1 MQSTKTHWVY
11 SVSIAGWTL
20 PARKSKK
27 SWSFSPLETNA
38 QVSAGMPVVETHSI
52 EGRRGQE
59 NSETDHRE
67 SVY

>member
-1 MQSTKTHWVY
+1 MQSTKTQWGM
-11 SVSIAGWTL
+11 AEWTL

-38 QVSAGMPVVETHSI
+38 QVSAGMPVEETHSI
-52 EGRRGQE
+52 QGRRRQE
-59 NSETDHRE
+59 NSEIHLLE